1 MYINTNEPALFAE
14 NALAATSTQMSTLAE
29 QLATGYQ
36 INSPSDNPSGLAISN
51 LMTGELGGINAA
63 IANGN
68 QASNLLNTANGG
80 IQNDMQIVQ
89 QIQQLAVQASNGTN
103 TTQDQQD
110 IQNQINQL
118 LTQLDNNSNAIN
130 YNGQTLLNGTFG
142 ATASLAAA
150 GTAVLKVGLGPDA
163 GNMVASTAY
172 SVSIVSTATAGTV
185 SIAITYGSATVAS
198 GEFNF
203 ASGATTATAQLVA
216 AGNSSGSWVVNYN
229 PVSVSGTAEVDAVTV
244 SVASQS
250 LSFQVGP
257 QQGSQDSINA
267 SLGSFNSVSL
277 GLSDLNVVG
286 SPGTSNG
293 IENAQS
299 AITLAQNALSMLT
312 NAQGA
317 VGAQLDQINYTLSN
331 LQSESTNLQSSQAT
345 IMDANMAS
353 VSSQFAQ
360 SQILEQTG
368 LQALSTDQQMP
379 GMVLKLLG

>member
-14 NALAATSTQMSTLAE
+14 NALSATSTQMSNLAE

-118 LTQLDNNSNAIN
+118 LTQLDNNSSAIN
-130 YNGQTLLNGTFG
+130 YNGQKLLNGSFG
-142 ATASLAAA
+142 SYVSFTAADS
-150 GTAVLKVGLGPDA
+150 VSSIQLGPD
-163 GNMVASTAY
+163 GGS
-172 SVSIVSTATAGTV
+172 ATAGTYSV
-185 SIAITYGSATVAS
+185 AFAAGSVTNTEDITVTLASTGVTVAS
-198 GEFNF
+198 GAFSY
-203 ASGATTATAQLVA
+203 ASSAAYATAQLVA
-216 AGNSSGSWVVNYN
+216 TGANGLNGSLVVTYAA
-229 PVSVSGTAEVDAVTV
+229 STATANTV
-244 SVASQS
+244 AFTINAATTS
-250 LSFQVGP
+250 LNFQVGP
-257 QQGSQDSINA
+257 QEGSADAINA
-267 SLGSFNSVSL
+267 SLGNFSSVSL
-277 GLSDLNVVG
+277 GLSNINVVG
-286 SPGTSNG
+286 QGG
-293 IENAQS
+293 ANAQN

-312 NAQGA
+312 NAQGS
-317 VGAQLDQINYTLSN
+317 VGAQLDQINYTLAN

-379 GMVLKLLG
+379 GMVLKLLGS